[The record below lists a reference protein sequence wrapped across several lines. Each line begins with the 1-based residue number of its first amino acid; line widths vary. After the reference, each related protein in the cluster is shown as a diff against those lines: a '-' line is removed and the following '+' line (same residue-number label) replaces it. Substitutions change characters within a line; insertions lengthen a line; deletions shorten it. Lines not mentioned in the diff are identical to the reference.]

1 MRRIVFPR
9 PYNFEGNLKM
19 EALPTIPSLYIEW
32 LKYPSNIFAIL
43 RAKQNISIMFV
54 MLRNQL
60 YVLFQQHDFRKVR
73 EIYLQ
78 GMDINGLQVIRMRRK
93 LENIDSCAI

>member
-1 MRRIVFPR
+1 
-9 PYNFEGNLKM
+9 M
-19 EALPTIPSLYIEW
+19 EVLPTIPILYIEW
-32 LKYPSNIFAIL
+32 IKYPLNIFAIL
-43 RAKQNISIMFV
+43 RAKQNISIMFT

-78 GMDINGLQVIRMRRK
+78 AMDINGLQVNRMRRK
-93 LENIDSCAI
+93 LENIAISSAI